1 MPDLPR
7 KVKLPSGDVIE
18 VDFSEDEME
27 RRMAEVIRRMIR
39 PPRRPKPVFNLETG
53 QNYEPPF
60 LSDDELRRRGYDVPA
75 RK

>member
-1 MPDLPR
+1 
-7 KVKLPSGDVIE
+7 
-18 VDFSEDEME
+18 
-27 RRMAEVIRRMIR
+27 MAEVIRRMIL